1 MKSDNWVRRGS
12 LGPESEGTSCAKIRC
27 VRSVS
32 SAVWSRQQKSA
43 RGASARTF
51 DGTRDDGPTPRADA
65 GCPRARAHP
74 GATRWACEASAQ
86 PRRWLNESVRRCCE
100 ELCPKSFRL
109 VLVTHKLTF
118 ERQGH
123 HAGSLRQPFKCG
135 GCRATHREYIVD
147 NRFAIF
153 ENPPMRDLLV
163 T

>member
-1 MKSDNWVRRGS
+1 MKDAPGQRLTAA
-12 LGPESEGTSCAKIRC
+12 LG
-27 VRSVS
+27 
-32 SAVWSRQQKSA
+32 
-43 RGASARTF
+43 
-51 DGTRDDGPTPRADA
+51 
-65 GCPRARAHP
+65 
-74 GATRWACEASAQ
+74 
-86 PRRWLNESVRRCCE
+86 LNGSVRRCGE

-147 NRFAIF
+147 NRFAIL

-163 T
+163 TKCIDRLPAVVTTTFCPQLDGFIQDRAIPLLFDFGSHRRVFEQIESILSMPVAGAAGVRVGSGDNHYKA